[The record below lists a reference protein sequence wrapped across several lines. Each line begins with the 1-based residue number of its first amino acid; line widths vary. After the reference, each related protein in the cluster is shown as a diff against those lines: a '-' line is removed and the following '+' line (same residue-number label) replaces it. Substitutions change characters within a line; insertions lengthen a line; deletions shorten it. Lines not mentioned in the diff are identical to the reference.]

1 MKQPPLEESIRKES
15 EEAVRAIRERE
26 ALEIKQLDEACA
38 AEIEEF
44 KVKTEAEGRAKI
56 EQELSRL
63 ENKGILERKKLNL
76 RGLDDF
82 MGRMVKEAVQIIR
95 TGPRYRTF
103 LLDRV
108 RDAAGE
114 IQGGIEVYLKKEDLA
129 FEKEI
134 MEAAGGAGRNPDVII
149 HEDAAIQWGGCAI
162 RDESNGRIFN
172 STIERIYYRKS
183 PTIRREIMK
192 ILNEKGVFFK

>member
-15 EEAVRAIRERE
+15 EETIHAIREKE
-26 ALEIKQLDEACA
+26 VLEIKGLDDACSAELEAFRKKA
-38 AEIEEF
+38 
-44 KVKTEAEGRAKI
+44 EAETQAKI

-63 ENKGILERKKLNL
+63 ENKGLLERKKLKL

-82 MGRMVKEAVQIIR
+82 MGRMVKEAVGIMRID
-95 TGPRYRTF
+95 PRYTTF

-114 IQGGIEVYLKKEDLA
+114 IRGGIKVSLKKEDLA
-129 FEKEI
+129 LEKEI
-134 MEAAGGAGRNPDVII
+134 MKAAGGKRRTPDVALS
-149 HEDAAIQWGGCAI
+149 EDAAIQWGGCTI
-162 RDESNGRIFN
+162 RDESEGRIFN
-172 STIERIYYRKS
+172 STIERIYYRKA

-192 ILNEKGVFFK
+192 ILNKKGFSF

>member
-26 ALEIKQLDEACA
+26 ALEIKVLDEACT

-44 KVKTEAEGRAKI
+44 KEKTEAEGRAKI

-63 ENKGILERKKLNL
+63 ENKGLLERKKLKL

-82 MGRMVKEAVQIIR
+82 MDRMVKEAVRIMR
-95 TGPRYRTF
+95 AGPRYRAF

-108 RDAAGE
+108 REAA
-114 IQGGIEVYLKKEDLA
+114 GGIEAGIEISLKKEDLA

-134 MEAAGGAGRNPDVII
+134 LKAAGKVGRNPDVALR
-149 HEDAAIQWGGCAI
+149 EDPAIQWGGCAI

-172 STIERIYYRKS
+172 NTIERIYYRKS

-192 ILNEKGVFFK
+192 ILNEKDFSF

>member
-15 EEAVRAIRERE
+15 EETIHAIREKE
-26 ALEIKQLDEACA
+26 NLEIKGLDDACSDELEAFRTKA
-38 AEIEEF
+38 
-44 KVKTEAEGRAKI
+44 EAETKAKL

-63 ENKGILERKKLNL
+63 ESKAILERKKLNL

-82 MGRMVKEAVQIIR
+82 MVRMVKEAVQIIR
-95 TGPRYRTF
+95 TGPRYKTF

-108 RDAAGE
+108 RDAVGE
-114 IQGGIEVYLKKEDLA
+114 IQGGIEVCLQKEDLV
-129 FEKEI
+129 FEEEI
-134 MEAAGGAGRNPDVII
+134 MKTVRKARRKSDAAL
-149 HEDAAIQWGGCAI
+149 HEDAAIQWGGCTI

-172 STIERIYYRKS
+172 STIERIYYRRS

>member
-15 EEAVRAIRERE
+15 EEAVCAVREK
-26 ALEIKQLDEACA
+26 AAAQIKALDEACA
-38 AEIEEF
+38 VEINAFRE
-44 KVKTEAEGRAKI
+44 KTEAEGRAKI

-63 ENKGILERKKLNL
+63 ENKGLLERKKLKL

-82 MGRMVKEAVQIIR
+82 MDRMVKESVRIMRAD
-95 TGPRYRTF
+95 PRYKKF

-108 RDAAGE
+108 REAAGE
-114 IQGGIEVYLKKEDLA
+114 IEAGLEISLKKEDLA

-134 MEAAGGAGRNPDVII
+134 LKAAGKVGRNPDIALR
-149 HEDAAIQWGGCAI
+149 EDPAIRWGGCAI
-162 RDESNGRIFN
+162 RDESDGRIFN
-172 STIERIYYRKS
+172 STIERIYYRRS

-192 ILNEKGVFFK
+192 ILNEKGFSF